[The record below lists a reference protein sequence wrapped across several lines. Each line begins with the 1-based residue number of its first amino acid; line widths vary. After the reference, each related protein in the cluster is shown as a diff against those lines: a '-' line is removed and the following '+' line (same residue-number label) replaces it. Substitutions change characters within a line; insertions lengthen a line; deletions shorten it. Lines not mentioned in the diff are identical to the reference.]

1 MEPDMRAALIRDGI
15 VENIIIA
22 GEDYDP
28 GEDYQI
34 VPINDNPVEI
44 GATYDG
50 QTFTPPAPPPAS
62 VPETVSPRQ
71 ARLALLGIGMLSAV
85 EQALAAIPGAEGAAA
100 RIDWEYATEVQRKS
114 PLIAALG
121 PALGLTAEQI
131 DDLFRAA
138 VAL

>member
-1 MEPDMRAALIRDGI
+1 MKAALIRDGI

-22 GEDYDP
+22 GEGYDP
-28 GEDYQI
+28 GEGYSVI
-34 VPINDNPVEI
+34 PVGDNPVEI

-50 QTFTPPAPPPAS
+50 QTFTPPAPPLPP

-71 ARLALLGIGMLSAV
+71 ARLALLGIGMLEQV
-85 EQALAAIPGAEGAAA
+85 EQALASLTGAQGKAA

-121 PALGLTAEQI
+121 PALGLTSAQI
-131 DDLFRAA
+131 DDLFRSA
-138 VAL
+138 VTL

>member
-22 GEDYDP
+22 GEGYDP
-28 GEDYQI
+28 GEIYQVI
-34 VPINDNPVEI
+34 PIGDNPVEI

-71 ARLALLGIGMLSAV
+71 ARLALLGIGMLDMV
-85 EQALAAIPGAEGAAA
+85 EQALAAIPGAQGAAA

-121 PALGLTAEQI
+121 PALGLTSAQI
-131 DDLFRAA
+131 DDLFRMA
-138 VAL
+138 VTL